1 MDVTY
6 SSSPAQVIENM
17 STGAEDTF
25 VERPR
30 TPEPVQRSPPEPSND
45 RSQQPSLQEILQ
57 MTSTTVNFISTI
69 TALFNEKGEQSL
81 CFREELRRKILFTAM
96 TAHAW
101 ATARVVHE
109 HRVARDTLQAGIQI
123 LLTDEKNQGR
133 SSHPVFRS
141 TFGMHAI
148 CIAPL

>member
-1 MDVTY
+1 MDVSY
-6 SSSPAQVIENM
+6 NSSPAQVVENT
-17 STGAEDTF
+17 STGAEDTS

-30 TPEPVQRSPPEPSND
+30 TPEPVQRSPPESSNG

-57 MTSTTVNFISTI
+57 MTSTTVNFVSTI
-69 TALFNEKGEQSL
+69 TALFNEKGEQNL
-81 CFREELRRKILFTAM
+81 CSREELRRKILFNAM

-109 HRVARDTLQAGIQI
+109 HRVARDALKAGIEN
-123 LLTDEKNQGR
+123 LLKDEKNQGR